1 MTVRVL
7 LAGWDGLGR
16 QDHQRD
22 MFWPAL
28 RRHPGFDVTGV
39 VGEKGAAHAELPA
52 FADVAEAVAATGATL
67 VSVCEQGERRRDVI
81 GAAFAAGVDVLVDR
95 PLADTGAEAQ
105 ALADQADQAGRQC
118 IPAYFHRFHP
128 RIRAAGAAVAAGR
141 LGLPWNVQADFF
153 VSGGKAVPEGE
164 LANFAAFPVDA
175 VLSLIGQPVRRVH
188 AVASA
193 RFTPSGADDIA
204 VLLLDHAHGIT
215 STVVVGR
222 RPNPGG
228 AGESLVHR
236 YRISGSHGT
245 MLVDAAA
252 PDHVRRR
259 LRRRVARP
267 EPARPARRD
276 ARRGARHRG
285 PRGSFHLERRR
296 RRHGRPGDRRGP
308 RIAGERPAGR
318 PDRVDLI
325 EEDR

>member
-7 LAGWDGLGR
+7 LAGWDGLGQ

-28 RRHPGFDVTGV
+28 RQHPGFDVTGV

-67 VSVCEQGERRRDVI
+67 VSVCEQGARRRDVI
-81 GAAFAAGVDVLVDR
+81 AAAFAAGADVLVDR

-105 ALADQADQAGRQC
+105 TLAEQAERAGRHC

-164 LANFAAFPVDA
+164 IANFAAFPVDA

-193 RFTPSGADDIA
+193 RFSSSAADDIA
-204 VLLLDHAHGIT
+204 VLMLDHAHGIT

-228 AGESLVHR
+228 TGERLVHR

-252 PDHVRRR
+252 PTMLVDGRDGALPDPSRPDVLAAMLDEVHAI
-259 LRRRVARP
+259 VAH
-267 EPARPARRD
+267 
-276 ARRGARHRG
+276 GAR
-285 PRGSFHLERRR
+285 STLN
-296 RRHGRPGDRRGP
+296 
-308 RIAGERPAGR
+308 AGAAVAAARVIDAARASLANGQP
-318 PDRVDLI
+318 VDLI
-325 EEDR
+325 EENG